1 MFKCIFWPDF
11 KEWEEASDA
20 KSDREGLRGKITPTP
35 LAKTAAKGK
44 SPGGKLGEV
53 FEAASQLPRRQ
64 QQKIAEVVE
73 GMLMLHE
80 YKAS

>member
-35 LAKTAAKGK
+35 LAKTAA
-44 SPGGKLGEV
+44 
-53 FEAASQLPRRQ
+53 
-64 QQKIAEVVE
+64 
-73 GMLMLHE
+73 
-80 YKAS
+80 